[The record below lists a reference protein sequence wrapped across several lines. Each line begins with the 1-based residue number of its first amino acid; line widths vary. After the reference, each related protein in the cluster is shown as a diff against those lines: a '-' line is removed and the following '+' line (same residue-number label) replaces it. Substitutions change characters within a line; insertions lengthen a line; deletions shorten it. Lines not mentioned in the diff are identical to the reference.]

1 MPSSSHHTQLGL
13 KYQIHWWKHQRC
25 LVFADWVLFVL
36 WGMTWV
42 AVGSWLSWD
51 PHLPSLAAE
60 EPLDAAAASRT
71 HYWLSKVIIG
81 QLIIL
86 FSGLKRNTHFII
98 EIFRFWISKHALQSI
113 HGNPRL
119 PVVALLMF
127 EQEEGVGWPR
137 YAVKKI
143 FGRAEANLKQTDE
156 DRTEERGFTGNIR
169 FNQIAQYS
177 HHRYLGWP
185 PPIFTAIQPCA
196 PSQSPLD
203 KLGGFRSS

>member
-1 MPSSSHHTQLGL
+1 M
-13 KYQIHWWKHQRC
+13 
-25 LVFADWVLFVL
+25 
-36 WGMTWV
+36 

-98 EIFRFWISKHALQSI
+98 EMFWISKHALQSI

-127 EQEEGVGWPR
+127 EQWEGVG
-137 YAVKKI
+137 
-143 FGRAEANLKQTDE
+143 
-156 DRTEERGFTGNIR
+156 
-169 FNQIAQYS
+169 
-177 HHRYLGWP
+177 
-185 PPIFTAIQPCA
+185 
-196 PSQSPLD
+196 
-203 KLGGFRSS
+203 